1 MTQTGGPTDRQRML
15 DQQVLLI
22 IRSSGGWNARTRA
35 RLAAFARTRG
45 VDFAAMINSAL
56 RAVSVGNAVGRA
68 PAPVAE
74 VDNSEVAP

>member
-1 MTQTGGPTDRQRML
+1 MTQAGGPTDRQRML

-56 RAVSVGNAVGRA
+56 RA
-68 PAPVAE
+68 
-74 VDNSEVAP
+74 